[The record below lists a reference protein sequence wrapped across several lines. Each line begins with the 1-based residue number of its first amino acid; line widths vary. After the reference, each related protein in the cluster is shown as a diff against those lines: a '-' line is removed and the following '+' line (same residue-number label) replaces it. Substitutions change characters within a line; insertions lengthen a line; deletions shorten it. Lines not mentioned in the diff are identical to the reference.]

1 MPFTLIFPV
10 IPWLLQLILFGWF
23 VVVLAYP
30 FWPSIPCHLSP
41 LTCLN
46 GYQWNTTG
54 GRTLWWSSILR
65 REEQICSQ
73 TTSLAWNFLFSQ
85 HRSYNISQ
93 GNVPFV
99 LSSFMCARAHAED
112 DISKEPFPLELSCGM
127 SLGKKMSTL
136 KRPFLFHLAKTRIS
150 FSYMISCVTSSA
162 NYDKLKLLLLS
173 SLVLFVQYIDPSRP
187 TSTSWFY
194 LFSTCHNHDTV
205 IPLSC
210 PIPCKLVSSS
220 CTLLNFHEIA
230 YWLDTSSASSWLLE
244 SHNSKWSPMI
254 LIMERSVQT

>member
-73 TTSLAWNFLFSQ
+73 TISLVWTFLFSQ

-93 GNVPFV
+93 GNVFFV
-99 LSSFMCARAHAED
+99 FSSFYVCACTCRRWHL
-112 DISKEPFPLELSCGM
+112 KGTV
-127 SLGKKMSTL
+127 SLRIIMWDFFGKQL
-136 KRPFLFHLAKTRIS
+136 KRPLFHSAETRIS
-150 FSYMISCVTSSA
+150 FSYMISCVSSSA
-162 NYDKLKLLLLS
+162 NYDKLKIV
-173 SLVLFVQYIDPSRP
+173 SLVQFSPLCSVYWSKQ
-187 TSTSWFY
+187 THLY
-194 LFSTCHNHDTV
+194 LL
-205 IPLSC
+205 IL
-210 PIPCKLVSSS
+210 LV
-220 CTLLNFHEIA
+220 LNM
-230 YWLDTSSASSWLLE
+230 
-244 SHNSKWSPMI
+244 P
-254 LIMERSVQT
+254 

>member
-54 GRTLWWSSILR
+54 GGTLWWSSILR
-65 REEQICSQ
+65 REEQIFSQ
-73 TTSLAWNFLFSQ
+73 TTSLAWTFLFSQ

-99 LSSFMCARAHAED
+99 FSSFMCARAHADD
-112 DISKEPFPLELSCGM
+112 DISKELFPWELSCGM
-127 SLGKKMSTL
+127 SLGNKVSKL
-136 KRPFLFHLAKTRIS
+136 KRPFLFHPAETRIS

-162 NYDKLKLLLLS
+162 NYDKLKIVTLVQFSPLCSVYWSKQTHLYLLIL
-173 SLVLFVQYIDPSRP
+173 LVLNMP
-187 TSTSWFY
+187 
-194 LFSTCHNHDTV
+194 
-205 IPLSC
+205 
-210 PIPCKLVSSS
+210 
-220 CTLLNFHEIA
+220 
-230 YWLDTSSASSWLLE
+230 
-244 SHNSKWSPMI
+244 
-254 LIMERSVQT
+254 